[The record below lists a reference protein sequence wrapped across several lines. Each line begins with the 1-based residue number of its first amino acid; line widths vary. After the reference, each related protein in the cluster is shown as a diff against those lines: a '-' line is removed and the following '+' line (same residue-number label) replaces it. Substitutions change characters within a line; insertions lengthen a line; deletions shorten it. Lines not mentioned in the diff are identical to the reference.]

1 MPRRNTVY
9 DDVGRGFAAFLAPPP
24 PDVIRFTVGQPDFET
39 PAKAVEAAVAGLRSG
54 AHGYTRSQGS
64 ESLCEAVANHLRG
77 YGIGAAPA
85 DIVVT
90 PGCKQAVLYAL
101 MTTLA
106 PGDEVVLLSPAWPSY
121 DGMVRIA
128 GGVPV
133 HVPVRRDNYHPD
145 LDAIRAAITSR
156 TKAILLNSPN
166 NPTGA
171 VYTPTEDGSRPHR
184 S

>member
-121 DGMVRIA
+121 DGMVRMA
-128 GGVPV
+128 VC
-133 HVPVRRDNYHPD
+133 RC
-145 LDAIRAAITSR
+145 TSR
-156 TKAILLNSPN
+156 FAVTTTTQTLTPSVLRSPRE
-166 NPTGA
+166 P
-171 VYTPTEDGSRPHR
+171 RP
-184 S
+184 SF